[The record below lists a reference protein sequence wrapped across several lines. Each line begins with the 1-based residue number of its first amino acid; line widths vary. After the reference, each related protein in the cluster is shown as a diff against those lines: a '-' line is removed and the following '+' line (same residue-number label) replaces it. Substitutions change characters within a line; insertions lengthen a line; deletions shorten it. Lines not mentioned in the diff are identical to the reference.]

1 MPTDESPLDGQ
12 VAESQLLERL
22 RAREPAAFEQL
33 VRQYSGRL
41 LAVARRFLNNEEDA
55 RDAVQ
60 DAFLSAFRS
69 VDRFEGS
76 AQLGTWLHR
85 IVVNASLMK
94 LRRRQRKPERSI
106 EDLLPKFQADGHHAD
121 PVVAWGPSPGEML
134 QTEETRRQVREA
146 IDRLPENYRTVLLLR
161 DIEGVDND
169 ETARLLGETVAA
181 VKTRLHRARLA
192 LREILDPLVRGGE
205 S

>member
-1 MPTDESPLDGQ
+1 M
-12 VAESQLLERL
+12 QLLARL

-33 VRQYSGRL
+33 VRLYSGRL

-76 AQLGTWLHR
+76 AQIATWLHR

-106 EDLLPKFQADGHHAD
+106 EDLLPKFQADGHHVD
-121 PVVAWGPSPGEML
+121 PVVAWGPSPGELL
-134 QTEETRRQVREA
+134 QSEETRRQVREA
-146 IDRLPENYRTVLLLR
+146 IERLPENYRTVLLLR
-161 DIEGVDND
+161 DIEGMDND
-169 ETARLLGETVAA
+169 
-181 VKTRLHRARLA
+181 
-192 LREILDPLVRGGE
+192 
-205 S
+205 